1 MHVTTEDLTV
11 RFADTTALDGLD
23 LTIEPGRITGL
34 LGRNGAGKTTLMRVL
49 AGYLRPSAGTVLV
62 DAAAPFEDADRM
74 AATVLIRDEQSF
86 CELKVRD
93 RFAIAA
99 AVRSRFDR
107 EWADQLAE
115 RFKVPLKK
123 SIGQL
128 SQGQRSAVGIIVGL
142 ASRAELTMFDEPH
155 LGLDAPSRYAFYE
168 LLLADYA
175 QHPRTIVLSTH
186 VIDEVADLLEDVVVL
201 HDGQRLLSGTVDGLR
216 AGASELT
223 GPAAAVESLVAGH
236 HVLAT
241 RRLGPTLAAVVQGGD
256 LPQPGPDDGVTVT
269 PVSLQDLFVHLTG
282 DPTPSNQE
290 ETP

>member
-216 AGASELT
+216 AGAAELT

-282 DPTPSNQE
+282 DHTPANQE

>member
-282 DPTPSNQE
+282 DPTPANQE